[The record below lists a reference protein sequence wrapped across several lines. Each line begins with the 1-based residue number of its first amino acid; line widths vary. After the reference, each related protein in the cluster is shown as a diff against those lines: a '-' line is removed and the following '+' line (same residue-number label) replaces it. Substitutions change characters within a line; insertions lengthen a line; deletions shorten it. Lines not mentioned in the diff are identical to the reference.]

1 MSITVVFQNESGT
14 VATVTRSPNWLARV
28 LLGRRESTREVFDA
42 GWDWVYSHDDRAVE
56 PDVERAIERALDQ
69 RAVRRAFEERMWGR
83 PR

>member
-1 MSITVVFQNESGT
+1 MISVVFQNESAN
-14 VATVTRSPNWLARV
+14 VATVTRSPCLLTRL

-42 GWDWVYSHDDRAVE
+42 GFEWVYRHDDCAVE